1 MPEEHEATA
10 DHDAAD
16 PRHRIGQSSFLFWI
30 SGAWVLP
37 LLAAAF
43 WLRPYLT
50 SVEKGVLVV
59 AALLLAPLPA
69 IFAIRR
75 QRREMQACVTKSD
88 ETAERLKL
96 QLDTVRFRT
105 ARLREELQAADK
117 QARLS
122 HQLTLLGQFT
132 AGFMHEFNNPLAIV
146 VGRLE
151 VLLEE
156 RKEDTEL
163 CADLQQML
171 KEARYMGNIAS
182 TLLQALRRE
191 RGGEVFEASNPQKS
205 IEEAIASFRPKAD
218 SRRVEIIEEFHQAP
232 RVDVPEH
239 VVGEVVRGL
248 IINALEALR
257 GREEPKIWARIEPY
271 RTAGARVLAR
281 IEDNGPGVPEEI
293 REHLFEP
300 FVSHSSGRERLGLG
314 LFLAASLLDMY
325 DGRIRYEMR
334 YGGGSSFVI
343 ELPPARFTRGQ
354 PYHWFA
360 GGTQE

>member
-1 MPEEHEATA
+1 MSENIKRL
-10 DHDAAD
+10 AAPGVQKD
-16 PRHRIGQSSFLFWI
+16 RHALQLWI

-37 LLAAAF
+37 FVAIGIWRIPFLAVD
-43 WLRPYLT
+43 RDVILT
-50 SVEKGVLVV
+50 

-69 IFAIRR
+69 LVIARR
-75 QRREMQACVTKSD
+75 QAGKLRSCARN
-88 ETAERLKL
+88 AEEAAAQLKL
-96 QLDTVRFRT
+96 ELDTVRYRT

-156 RKEDTEL
+156 RNGDAAL
-163 CADLQQML
+163 CADLDQML
-171 KEARYMGNIAS
+171 KEARYMGNIAR
-182 TLLQALRRE
+182 TLLKALRRE
-191 RGGEVFEASNPQKS
+191 RGGEVFDASIPQKA
-205 IEEAIASFRPKAD
+205 IEEAIAAFRPTAKAQGVTLTED
-218 SRRVEIIEEFHQAP
+218 FSEAP

-239 VVGEVVRGL
+239 VVGEVIRSL
-248 IINALEALR
+248 ISNALEALKN
-257 GREEPKIWARIEPY
+257 REDPAIWTRIEPY

-281 IEDNGPGVPEEI
+281 VEDNGPGVPEQI
-293 REHLFEP
+293 RNHLFEP
-300 FVSHSSGRERLGLG
+300 FASQSSGRERLGLG

-325 DGRIRYEMR
+325 DGQIRYEPR
-334 YGGGSSFVI
+334 NGGGSSFVI

-354 PYHWFA
+354 PYHWYA
-360 GGTQE
+360 GGATA

>member
-1 MPEEHEATA
+1 MRDRQKQLANA
-10 DHDAAD
+10 DAPKEPA
-16 PRHRIGQSSFLFWI
+16 QLALWI
-30 SGAWVLP
+30 SGAWVIP
-37 LLAAAF
+37 FLAVLWTLTPGAAMRDVF
-43 WLRPYLT
+43 IA
-50 SVEKGVLVV
+50 S
-59 AALLLAPLPA
+59 ALLLAPAPA
-69 IFAIRR
+69 LLYMRR
-75 QRREMQACVTKSD
+75 RSRELKADAAKSQ
-88 ETAERLKL
+88 EAAEQLKL
-96 QLDTVRFRT
+96 QLDTVRYRT

-146 VGRLE
+146 AGRLE

-156 RKEDTEL
+156 RKQDGAL
-163 CADLQQML
+163 CADLEQML
-171 KEARYMGNIAS
+171 KEARYMSNIAG
-182 TLLQALRRE
+182 TLLRALRRE
-191 RGGEVFEASNPQKS
+191 RSGEVFEASIPQTAV
-205 IEEAIASFRPKAD
+205 EDAIAAFRPRAD
-218 SRRVEIIEEFHQAP
+218 HQGVTVLEEFNQAP
-232 RVDVPEH
+232 RVDVPGH
-239 VVGEVVRGL
+239 VVAEVIRGL
-248 IINALEALR
+248 ISNALEALK
-257 GREEPKIWARIEPY
+257 GRENPTIWARIEPY

-293 REHLFEP
+293 CQHLFEP
-300 FVSHSSGRERLGLG
+300 FATQSSGRERLGLG

-360 GGTQE
+360 AGATE